1 MIAQQLNYY
10 HFYRDPE
17 LRDSVQ
23 TLEDFYYSKIDEN
36 MGKLR
41 EMEEKIEEHDFVAA
55 ENLRDQTIT
64 DNIIEQAYKEVLD
77 LYMKFEKGIF
87 NAADSADLWM
97 WANSCYYLYG
107 KTVPMAQILFNTIHV
122 SCASFEEDCPL
133 NLPKNAALFPTDED
147 ELALTL
153 FPNPNSDRL
162 YVHYFDESIKSA
174 TIEIID
180 IDGKSFY
187 SGTIHFERGLDLGAL
202 SMGSGVY
209 VVELVIDLNGTP
221 TSVKRKLVYIKK

>member
-1 MIAQQLNYY
+1 MIAQQLTYD
-10 HFYRDPE
+10 HLFYDE
-17 LRDSVQ
+17 ALRDSVQ
-23 TLEDFYYSKIDEN
+23 VLEDFYNDKFNEN
-36 MGKLR
+36 IGKSRDL
-41 EMEEKIEEHDFVAA
+41 EEKIDEHDFVAA
-55 ENLRDQTIT
+55 ENLRDQTIP
-64 DNIIEQAYKEVLD
+64 DNIVEQSYKEVLE